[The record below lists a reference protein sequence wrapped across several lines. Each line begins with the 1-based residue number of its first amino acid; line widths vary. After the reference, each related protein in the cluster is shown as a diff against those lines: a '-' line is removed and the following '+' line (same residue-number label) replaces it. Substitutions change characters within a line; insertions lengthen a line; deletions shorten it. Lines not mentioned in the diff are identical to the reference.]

1 MDLGNRLTETVQFEL
16 PDLAGAV
23 RLAAMLRPCWTL
35 AVTELGEG
43 ALVHVFVPQATDDLA
58 ALLRLVEHWV
68 ERESLR
74 AIRFELDGR
83 AYVLEAG
90 HADWTALPRPASA

>member
-1 MDLGNRLTETVQFEL
+1 MDLGDRLTETVQFEL

-23 RLAAMLRPCWTL
+23 RLAALLRPCWTL
-35 AVTELGEG
+35 VVSEYGDG
-43 ALVHVFVPQATDDLA
+43 ALVHVFAGQEAELA

-68 ERESLR
+68 ARESLR

-83 AYVLEAG
+83 AYVMEAG
-90 HADWTALPRPASA
+90 SADWADVPRPAAA

>member
-1 MDLGNRLTETVQFEL
+1 MDLGDRLTETVQFDL

-23 RLAAMLRPCWTL
+23 RLATLLRPCFTL
-35 AVTELGEG
+35 AGAEHGDG
-43 ALVHVFVPQATDDLA
+43 ALVHVFAGQETGELA

-68 ERESLR
+68 ARESLR

-83 AYVLEAG
+83 AYVMEAG
-90 HADWTALPRPASA
+90 SADWADVPRPAAA